1 MTMSTTSYTP
11 RRSQTVSPP
20 LSVAT
25 PSTVGPHTQRLNI
38 VTRLAIEGNA
48 KRADS
53 VPIKVY
59 MKVCCLFQ
67 RRACASD
74 ALLFFFYQARPAR
87 RQHCTW
93 KRDPALQRLVSP
105 LSSVG

>member
-11 RRSQTVSPP
+11 RHSQTVSPP

-48 KRADS
+48 KRTDS

-74 ALLFFFYQARPAR
+74 ALLFFFI
-87 RQHCTW
+87 
-93 KRDPALQRLVSP
+93 KLALPIDNIVPGSAIPLFKGWYHHRLP
-105 LSSVG
+105 